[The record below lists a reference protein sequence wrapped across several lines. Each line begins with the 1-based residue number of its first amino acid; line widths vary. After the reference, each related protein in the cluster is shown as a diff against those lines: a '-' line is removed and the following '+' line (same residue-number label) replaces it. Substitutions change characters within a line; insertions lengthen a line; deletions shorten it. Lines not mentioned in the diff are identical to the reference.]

1 MPAQRGLL
9 KSLIIRALV
18 LIDLFLERNIACDIE
33 IGFVQQEERKK
44 TGDTTVSIVE
54 GMDAKKIENDARNQK
69 KSVDLAIA
77 NGDPISKD
85 QIAHRLRRE
94 RGRNGIPSNNRRAI
108 LMRFRNNVIV
118 LFPFAPMDDLGP
130 LSHQMMQRA
139 NDVLVK
145 LEAQTVLMNDK

>member
-1 MPAQRGLL
+1 MPAQTGLL
-9 KSLIIRALV
+9 KRLIIRTLILV
-18 LIDLFLERNIACDIE
+18 NLFLKRNITRDIK
-33 IGFVQQEERKK
+33 ISLVQQKKRKK
-44 TGDTTVSIVE
+44 SRDTAVSIIKRV
-54 GMDAKKIENDARNQK
+54 DAKKIKNDTGNQK
-69 KSVDLAIA
+69 KPVDLAFA

-145 LEAQTVLMNDK
+145 LEAQTVLMNDG